1 MTTTTPS
8 VNNPSDVV
16 VCEILADVEMFRF
29 WVKWRNSAPVAN
41 MSNFWYMV
49 AELIDHGGRW
59 FWLDVMPAL
68 N

>member
-1 MTTTTPS
+1 
-8 VNNPSDVV
+8 
-16 VCEILADVEMFRF
+16 VEMFRF